1 MPIYEYQCTKCGHE
15 FEVMQKFSDKPVS
28 KCPECTGKVKKV
40 ISNTSFVLKGSGW
53 YADGYASPA
62 AKKSGAKKDAKADT
76 NAKKSGGNGS
86 SGATKSGTKEKAA
99 S

>member
-28 KCPECTGKVKKV
+28 KCPECTGEVKKV

-76 NAKKSGGNGS
+76 KAKKSGGNGS